1 MDFGLLTF
9 LQTFVGQVVP
19 STNSDM
25 SFVQWLISQ
34 TGLTGIAGLSIWV
47 MKVMNQQAIQRRM
60 EDSNRELKRHEEA
73 IARERENAE
82 THREDKR
89 LLLDVVRANTE
100 SNARLTTIIS
110 NFDRH
115 IYPGGNGGK

>member
-1 MDFGLLTF
+1 MDDQGLI
-9 LQTFVGQVVP
+9 QWIVGQ
-19 STNSDM
+19 
-25 SFVQWLISQ
+25 
-34 TGLTGIAGLSIWV
+34 TGVAGIAILSIWV
-47 MKVMNQQAIQRRM
+47 MKIANEQAVLRRT
-60 EDSNRELKRHEEA
+60 EDMNRELKRHEDSL
-73 IARERENAE
+73 ARERENAE
-82 THREDKR
+82 IHREDKK